1 MELKQSWK
9 DYIKEEIRKDITGH
23 TIRGEIL
30 MAVAC
35 WDLDGFANELEAKN
49 TYQRHMIARQIRT
62 YCRRNKIT
70 TRRGSRYAFDCR
82 HEHRELWWMVVNG
95 AMDGRTDG
103 IRWSYRTVDGLKNL
117 YIQF

>member
-1 MELKQSWK
+1 VELKQSWK
-9 DYIKEEIRKDITGH
+9 DYIKAEIRKDITGY

-35 WDLDGFANELEAKN
+35 WDLDGFTDKLEAKN
-49 TYQRHMIARQIRT
+49 AYQRHMIACQIRT
-62 YCRRNKIT
+62 YCRRNGVT
-70 TRRGSRYAFDCR
+70 TRRGSKHAFDCR
-82 HEHRELWWMVVNG
+82 HEHRELWWMVANG
-95 AMDGRTDG
+95 AMDNEADG